1 MNMNIRNA
9 ANFQLAYS
17 FMIVF
22 TGISLIINPNNFFNG
37 FFMRVQAN
45 MLNISIMPRDQ
56 ELSNRHFGI
65 VVCVFSIFYF
75 ISGWNDDRNFIKIS
89 VFTRIFYGI
98 IFIILMYYK
107 IVPQQW
113 LIAAIWDI
121 ITALITLKLIKND
134 FKRSKLN

>member
-1 MNMNIRNA
+1 MNIRNA

-17 FMIVF
+17 FMIAF
-22 TGISLIINPNNFFNG
+22 TGISLIINPNSFFND
-37 FFMRVQAN
+37 FFMRIQAN
-45 MLNISIMPRDQ
+45 MLNISIMPQDQ

-75 ISGWNDDRNFIKIS
+75 ISGWNDDKNFIKMSI
-89 VFTRIFYGI
+89 FTRLFYGVIVI
-98 IFIILMYYK
+98 ISMYYK
-107 IVPQQW
+107 VVPQQW

-121 ITALITLKLIKND
+121 ITALITLKLIKGD